1 MDECIVDVKDQ
12 KAQLLKVSLWL
23 LSCRGTKILLRLGLP
38 MRTMKLKENGQ
49 TGTLE
54 R

>member
-23 LSCRGTKILLRLGLP
+23 ISCKGPKILLRLGLP
-38 MRTMKLKENGQ
+38 MKTMPSKENGE